1 MAEEAP
7 HAAGAVWANWIAI
20 GATVLCFSASVFA
33 LRETLN
39 SAVDVE
45 VVLIHEPSR
54 ASIFNFPSSVMRRA
68 LVSSG
73 RLHVNV
79 KLPDVERDVYA
90 RIVSDLPVDDYLPV
104 SNVPTAG
111 LFVGTI
117 GPARIQS
124 AGIALW
130 GPLQFPGDFWLP
142 LTMAFLGVG
151 FGSYA
156 LYQHRSRFPKGS
168 P

>member
-1 MAEEAP
+1 MAKKMRYYRT
-7 HAAGAVWANWIAI
+7 AALLGPTVQPVAFRGKPRPIKIPWQAVAW
-20 GATVLCFSASVFA
+20 
-33 LRETLN
+33 
-39 SAVDVE
+39 
-45 VVLIHEPSR
+45 VVVI
-54 ASIFNFPSSVMRRA
+54 
-68 LVSSG
+68 
-73 RLHVNV
+73 
-79 KLPDVERDVYA
+79 
-90 RIVSDLPVDDYLPV
+90 
-104 SNVPTAG
+104 
-111 LFVGTI
+111 
-117 GPARIQS
+117 